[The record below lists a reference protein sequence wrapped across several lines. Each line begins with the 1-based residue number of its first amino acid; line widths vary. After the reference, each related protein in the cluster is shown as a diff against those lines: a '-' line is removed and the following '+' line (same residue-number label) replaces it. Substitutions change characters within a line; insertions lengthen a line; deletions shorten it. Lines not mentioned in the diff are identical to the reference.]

1 MVGLIWSAVALVAG
15 VVALVVMLAIASII
29 VRETI
34 KVLKS

>member
-34 KVLKS
+34 KVLKG